1 MVIAT
6 INNKNFFYKKK
17 ILVTGG
23 TGMIGI
29 PLTKFL
35 LQSGAKVTSASLD
48 KIKPVK
54 GVKYVYSD
62 LRDFDNC
69 LSITKKKDIV
79 FHLAGIKGS
88 PKMSKEKPASFFVP
102 TLKFSLNMMEASLK
116 NKVRDYLFTSSVG
129 VYAQREVLKEDDVW
143 KTFPSENDKFAGW
156 AKRICE
162 LQAQCYEIE
171 NNWKNIYIVRPA
183 NVYGPYDNF
192 DENNAM
198 VIPSLI
204 SKAFKS
210 KNKKIEVWGDGKPL
224 RDFIFSDDVARGMM
238 KVVEKGFKKPI
249 NIGSGNAVSIKKIS
263 QIIANNA
270 PNSPLDIIWK
280 KEYATGDSK
289 RLMSTKLSKYISFKP
304 IVGIEEGIKKTI
316 NWFYNN
322 QNFYKKRY
330 NSFLEKKS

>member
-1 MVIAT
+1 MAIAT
-6 INNKNFFYKKK
+6 INKKNFFYGKK

-29 PLTKFL
+29 PLTRFL
-35 LQSGAKVTSASLD
+35 LNAGAEVTSASLD
-48 KIKPVK
+48 KLKPVN
-54 GVKYVYSD
+54 GVKYIFSD
-62 LRDFDNC
+62 LRNSENC
-69 LSITKKKDIV
+69 LSITKKKDVV

-102 TLKFSLNMMEASLK
+102 TLKFSLNMMEAALQ
-116 NKVRDYLFTSSVG
+116 NKVSDYLFTSSVG
-129 VYAQREVLKEDDVW
+129 VYAQKEILKEEDVW

-171 NNWKNIYIVRPA
+171 NKWKNIYIVRPA

-210 KNKKIEVWGDGKPL
+210 KNKKLEVWGDGKPL
-224 RDFIFSDDVARGMM
+224 RDFIFADDVARGMM
-238 KVVEKGFKKPI
+238 TVVQKSFKKPI
-249 NIGSGNAVSIKKIS
+249 NIGSGKAVSIKKIAE
-263 QIIANNA
+263 IISHNV
-270 PNSPLDIIWK
+270 PNSPLEITWK
-280 KEYATGDSK
+280 KEFASGDSK
-289 RLMSTKLSKYISFKP
+289 RLMSTK
-304 IVGIEEGIKKTI
+304 
-316 NWFYNN
+316 
-322 QNFYKKRY
+322 
-330 NSFLEKKS
+330 

>member
-1 MVIAT
+1 MT
-6 INNKNFFYKKK
+6 TFSNKTLL
-17 ILVTGG
+17 ITGG

-29 PLTKFL
+29 PLTRFL
-35 LQSGAKVTSASLD
+35 LNAGAEVTSASLD
-48 KIKPVK
+48 KLKPVN
-54 GVKYVYSD
+54 GVKYIFSD
-62 LRDFDNC
+62 LRNSENC
-69 LSITKKKDIV
+69 LSITKKKDVV

-102 TLKFSLNMMEASLK
+102 TLKFSLNMMEAALQ
-116 NKVRDYLFTSSVG
+116 NKVSDYLFTSSVG
-129 VYAQREVLKEDDVW
+129 VYAQKEILKEEDVW

-171 NNWKNIYIVRPA
+171 NKWKNIYIVRPA

-210 KNKKIEVWGDGKPL
+210 KNKKLEVWGDGKPL
-224 RDFIFSDDVARGMM
+224 RDFIFADDVARGMM
-238 KVVEKGFKKPI
+238 TVVQKSFKKPI
-249 NIGSGNAVSIKKIS
+249 NIGSGKAVSIKKIAE
-263 QIIANNA
+263 IISHNV
-270 PNSPLDIIWK
+270 PNSPLEITWK
-280 KEYATGDSK
+280 KEFASGDSK
-289 RLMSTKLSKYISFKP
+289 RLMSTKLSKKINFKP
-304 IVGIEEGIKKTI
+304 IISIEEGIKKTI
-316 NWFYNN
+316 NWFNNN

-330 NSFLEKKS
+330 NSFLEKKI